1 MIESS
6 KVIKNAI
13 YLALSDT
20 KARYRKSVIGPLW
33 LTLTNLIGILGLGL
47 VWGSLMQENLSEFI
61 PQLAVGLVC
70 WNLISGVLLDAS
82 NVFVR
87 QSSMI
92 RNIATPY
99 WFFSMRGFAKH
110 IINLF
115 HNFLIM
121 LGIAIYCK
129 LEINSGIVFLPIGL
143 LLLIL
148 NLYWIYHGLALLG
161 ARFRDVELMMASFV
175 PFLFFVSPVLFRVEK
190 ITGLSWFF
198 ALNPLTY
205 MIESVRMPYLGL
217 SINLKVYAILALILI
232 MGGGLTYFLNKRIGK
247 RLVYWV

>member
-6 KVIKNAI
+6 KIFKNA
-13 YLALSDT
+13 YHLALSDT
-20 KARYRKSVIGPLW
+20 KARYKKSVIGPLW
-33 LTLTNLIGILGLGL
+33 LTLTNLIGILGLGF

-87 QSSMI
+87 QSSII

-115 HNFLIM
+115 HNFLI
-121 LGIAIYCK
+121 LFGISVYYSIKISKA
-129 LEINSGIVFLPIGL
+129 IVFLPIGL

-148 NLYWIYHGLALLG
+148 NLYWIYHGLGLLG

-175 PFLFFVSPVLFRVEK
+175 PFLFFVSPVIFRAEK
-190 ITGLSWFF
+190 
-198 ALNPLTY
+198 
-205 MIESVRMPYLGL
+205 
-217 SINLKVYAILALILI
+217 
-232 MGGGLTYFLNKRIGK
+232 
-247 RLVYWV
+247 